1 MPRALILAFL
11 GAIASIA
18 PLHAATLRAG
28 PGGDVSSIAEAARR
42 AQDGDTVLIL
52 PGTYRGDVTVWRQ
65 KRLTI
70 VGSHPRPILEA
81 AGKSAEDKAIWVLRQ
96 GDFVVRNIEF
106 RGARVP
112 DGNGAGIRF
121 ERGSLEVDNCVFRDN
136 QNGILTA
143 NFADAHLH
151 IRNSLFA
158 DAPQQRSPLPHL
170 LYIGQIGSAEIRS
183 SLFTNG
189 FNGHLIKSRAAR
201 TVLEDNFIVDA
212 PTGRASY
219 EVDLP
224 NGGVALLRRNT
235 IGQSAYSRNPAIIA
249 YGAEGSRWP
258 DNRLELH
265 DNVLIGPAR
274 SDPLRI
280 WQARLHPAAT
290 VTVDTI
296 DLHRNPMPK
305 SAPFRSYDDLV
316 LWPLQRSTEATV
328 HW

>member
-11 GAIASIA
+11 ATMTITA
-18 PLHAATLRAG
+18 PLHAATLRVG
-28 PGGDVSSIAEAARR
+28 PGGDVSNIAEAARR

-52 PGTYRGDVTVWRQ
+52 SGTYRGDVTTWLQ

-70 VGSHPRPILEA
+70 VGGHPRPILEA

-121 ERGSLEVDNCVFRDN
+121 ERGTLEVDNCVFRDN

-143 NFADAHLH
+143 NFADAHLRIH
-151 IRNSLFA
+151 NSLFA
-158 DAPQQRSPLPHL
+158 DAPQQVSPLPHL
-170 LYIGQIGSAEIRS
+170 LYIGQIGSAEIRGS
-183 SLFTNG
+183 IFTNG
-189 FNGHLIKSRAAR
+189 FSGHLIKSRAAR
-201 TVLEDNFIVDA
+201 TVLEDNLIVDA

-224 NGGVALLRRNT
+224 NGGVALLHRNT
-235 IGQSAYSRNPAIIA
+235 ISQSAYSRNPAIIA
-249 YGAEGSRWP
+249 YGAEGSHWP
-258 DNRLELH
+258 DNRLELR
-265 DNVLIGPAR
+265 DNILIGPAR

-280 WQARLHPAAT
+280 WQARLPRTAT
-290 VTVDTI
+290 VIVDNI
-296 DLHRNPMPK
+296 DLHRHPMPK
-305 SAPFRSYDDLV
+305 FAALRSFGDLV
-316 LWPLQRSTEATV
+316 LWPLQRSTV
-328 HW
+328 GPIH